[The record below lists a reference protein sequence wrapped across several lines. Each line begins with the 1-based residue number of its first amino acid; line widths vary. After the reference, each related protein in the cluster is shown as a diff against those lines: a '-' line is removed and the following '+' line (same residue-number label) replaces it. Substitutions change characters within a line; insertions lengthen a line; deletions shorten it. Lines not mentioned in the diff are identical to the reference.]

1 MSESFD
7 LQYGYLELASGG
19 TRLHNKD
26 KLRRRL
32 EQNGLN
38 PKNFAEHL
46 KVFDWGIPPHA
57 GWGLG
62 FDRLI
67 MVLTNSQN
75 IREVVLFPRDVERLN
90 P

>member
-19 TRLHNKD
+19 TRLHEKER
-26 KLRRRL
+26 LQSRL
-32 EQNGLN
+32 EQKGLR
-38 PKNFAEHL
+38 PRDFAEHL
-46 KVFDWGIPPHA
+46 KAFDWGIPPHA

-62 FDRLI
+62 LDRLI

-75 IREVVLFPRDVERLN
+75 VREVVLFPRDVERLI